1 MHRRL
6 PAPVAEAAQS
16 LTSPGQCS
24 AIITDGPAS
33 YVVLL
38 TALRE
43 ASVIPF
49 EQARPRLLT
58 EFNLRQSTLAAQKQ
72 RETEREGLRIEIDHA
87 LLKSLTLPQAENNS
101 STPPS
106 P

>member
-1 MHRRL
+1 M
-6 PAPVAEAAQS
+6 
-16 LTSPGQCS
+16 TSPGQCS

-87 LLKSLTLPQAENNS
+87 LLKSLLLESKQASPPEVPQQ
-101 STPPS
+101 
-106 P
+106 